1 MLLQGSHVS
10 VDSVDGVKLS
20 GVLHTITP
28 FDSKH
33 VVVIKA
39 SKVEVR
45 HAHLAEK
52 LFIACTLKI
61 FLYLSSYFRVMNPL
75 PLVPTME

>member
-1 MLLQGSHVS
+1 MKNEVDSSCSHSQLKSFLLLQGSHVS
-10 VDSVDGVKLS
+10 VDSTDGVKLS

-39 SKVEVR
+39 SKVEVHR
-45 HAHLAEK
+45 VH
-52 LFIACTLKI
+52 
-61 FLYLSSYFRVMNPL
+61 SSPF
-75 PLVPTME
+75 